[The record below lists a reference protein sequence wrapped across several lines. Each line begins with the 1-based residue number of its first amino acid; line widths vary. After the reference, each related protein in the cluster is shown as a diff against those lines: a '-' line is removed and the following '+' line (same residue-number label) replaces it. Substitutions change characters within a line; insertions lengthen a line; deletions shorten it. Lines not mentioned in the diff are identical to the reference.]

1 MRPFDSHPD
10 ELISASLTGDL
21 TDIERRELEAHLS
34 SCQACRETLEAFT
47 QQRQLLGG
55 LPVTAAPRD
64 LGPRIR
70 TSIASGRFGA
80 PWWRRPGG
88 VLAGVG
94 ALGAVAGAGLLAV
107 FFLNGGLKNPQVGS
121 SIPPSGTAVAST
133 SPTPPSSGSP
143 ASSATPAPLPLG
155 MKPGD
160 LTYVSLTGPKENRKL
175 EVIRDASG
183 HSVSVINPAQFGW
196 GQPQRAT
203 LSPDGR
209 MLAFATLLDGKG
221 TWIFFATDL
230 STGKT
235 VQLGES
241 FPQAFGHRLLWSPEG
256 RYLAF
261 TVESVPQGGTSD
273 VWIFD
278 RSTGDTKQVTKAGN
292 AYAASWAPIA
302 DGRETLWI
310 SLGAADPTS
319 VAAQFPAIGGLS
331 FDDLLATPLAK
342 ADGVFMPLLSPDG
355 QKAVFWRGTMALAG
369 DGQTGWIFSTGG
381 LPQLTNSGSGGI
393 PRWTSGAALFGDLQA
408 DQGGQAFASGDVTW
422 ADDSDTYT
430 FWGGLW
436 NGTPEGANY
445 PDQNAVYGGHASQ
458 GPLTRASALAL
469 GGMTT
474 HEGDQLAVVDVA
486 LSPDGKQA
494 AVTLVYPTPEFG
506 AAAFLRT
513 TPTTAGGKPREVGSA
528 GITPPPWLG
537 PAAYVPGAT
546 AP

>member
-21 TDIERRELEAHLS
+21 TEVERRELEAHLS
-34 SCQACRETLEAFT
+34 SCQVCRETLEAFS

-55 LPVTAAPRD
+55 LPITAAPRD
-64 LGPRIR
+64 LGPRVR
-70 TSIASGRFGA
+70 TAIASGRFGA

-88 VLAGVG
+88 LLAGV
-94 ALGAVAGAGLLAV
+94 ASLATVAAAALLAV
-107 FFLNGGLKNPQVGS
+107 FFLNGGFKGPQIGA

-143 ASSATPAPLPLG
+143 APSTTPAPLPLG

-160 LTYVSLTGPKENRKL
+160 LVYVSLTGPKENRKL

-183 HSVSVINPAQFGW
+183 DSVSVINPARFGW
-196 GQPQRAT
+196 GQPQRAS

-209 MLAFATLLDGKG
+209 VLTFATLLDGNG
-221 TWIFFATDL
+221 TWVFFATEL
-230 STGKT
+230 LTGKT

-241 FPQAFGHRLLWSPEG
+241 FPQAFGHRLLWSPDG

-261 TVESVPQGGTSD
+261 TVEAVPQGGTSD

-292 AYAASWAPIA
+292 AYAASWAPVVNGA
-302 DGRETLWI
+302 ETLWI
-310 SLGAADPTS
+310 SLGAGDPTS
-319 VAAQFPAIGGLS
+319 VATQFPANGGLA
-331 FDDLLATPLAK
+331 FDDLLAKPTNK
-342 ADGVFMPLLSPDG
+342 ADGIFMPLLSPDG
-355 QKAVFWRGTMALAG
+355 QKAIFWRGTMALAS
-369 DGQTGWIFSTGG
+369 DRQTGWIFSTGG
-381 LPQLTNSGSGGI
+381 MPQLTSSGSGGI
-393 PRWTSGAALFGDLQA
+393 PSWASGAPLFGDLQP

-422 ADDSDTYT
+422 ADDSDTYS

-445 PDQNAVYGGHASQ
+445 PDQNAVYAGHASQ
-458 GPLTRASALAL
+458 DRLTKASALGL

-474 HEGDQLAVVDVA
+474 QEGDQLGVLDVG

-494 AVTLVYPTPEFG
+494 GVTLVYPTPEFG

-513 TPTTAGGKPREVGSA
+513 TPTTAGGKPTEVGSA

-537 PAAYVPGAT
+537 PGVYVPDT
-546 AP
+546 AAP